1 MSTLY
6 IRDVSDAVARTL
18 KERAAQE
25 GTSLSAY
32 VAKELTKI
40 ASRPTNEQIT
50 ARLRQ
55 RDRTAGPTTREVLEA
70 VAAER
75 R

>member
-6 IRDVSDAVARTL
+6 IRDVSDDVARTL

-40 ASRPTNEQIT
+40 ASRPTNDQIT
-50 ARLRQ
+50 TRLRQ
-55 RDRTAGPTTREVLEA
+55 RDRTAGPTAQEVLEA

>member
-6 IRDVSDAVARTL
+6 IRDVSDDVARIL
-18 KERAAQE
+18 KQRAAQE

-40 ASRPTNEQIT
+40 ALRPTNDQIT

-55 RDRTAGPTTREVLEA
+55 RDRTAGPTAQEVLEA